1 MIRRGAAT
9 VSPWATASV
18 GPPISKG
25 TIMSRTAML
34 RTASAAVLILG
45 LGLTGA
51 QADPARTIT
60 VSGLGEAHGAPDQAQ
75 LSAGV
80 ATVAPTADAAL
91 AANARKMTSVFDA
104 LKRMGVP
111 ERAIQTANFSVQP
124 QYADNPRGGVQ
135 SITGYQVSNEVD
147 VTLDDTKKLG
157 PALDALVGAGANQIN
172 SVGFDI
178 KDSHALLT
186 AAREAAIGDARA
198 RAETYAHAAG
208 VSVGG
213 VVSIQE
219 NGGGEIAPMGKAMM
233 VMRGARAPTPVAAGE
248 MDVTANV
255 TVTFELK

>member
-1 MIRRGAAT
+1 
-9 VSPWATASV
+9 
-18 GPPISKG
+18 
-25 TIMSRTAML
+25 MSRNALL
-34 RTASAAVLILG
+34 RTASAAALALG
-45 LGLTGA
+45 LSLATA

-60 VSGLGEAHGAPDQAQ
+60 VSGLGEVHGAPDQAQ

-91 AANARKMTSVFDA
+91 AANARKMTGVFDA

-111 ERAIQTANFSVQP
+111 ERAIQTSNFSVQP
-124 QYADNPRGGVQ
+124 QYADNPRGGLQ

-172 SVGFDI
+172 AVGFGI
-178 KDSHALLT
+178 KDPHALLT
-186 AAREAAIGDARA
+186 TAREAAIADARA
-198 RAETYAHAAG
+198 RAETYARAAG
-208 VSVGG
+208 ANIGG

-219 NGGGEIAPMGKAMM
+219 NGGGEIASMDGFKAKAMTI
-233 VMRGARAPTPVAAGE
+233 RAPTPVAAGE